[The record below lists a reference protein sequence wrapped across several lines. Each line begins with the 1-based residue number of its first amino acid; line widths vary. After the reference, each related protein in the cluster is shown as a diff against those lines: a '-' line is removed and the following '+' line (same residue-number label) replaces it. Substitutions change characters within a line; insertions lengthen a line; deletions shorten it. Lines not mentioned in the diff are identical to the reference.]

1 MNDFIHGRHIE
12 KGTNKEQLAQQ
23 NVRRHTLG
31 FCGKRSGN
39 FKWIPA
45 QRLYTCTLNGQ
56 EAKEQEAIGKG
67 PR

>member
-31 FCGKRSGN
+31 FLRETEWK
-39 FKWIPA
+39 F
-45 QRLYTCTLNGQ
+45 
-56 EAKEQEAIGKG
+56 
-67 PR
+67 